1 MSSDKLAEIS
11 TISYFFFFLEF
22 GVQNAFNQ
30 PFHAAEGGLGAPDEV
45 AVSGDHQLT
54 LLSVVTRNVG
64 GFPVASGRNR
74 PVTCLL
80 TYSMSRFQS
89 GAD

>member
-1 MSSDKLAEIS
+1 MSSDVVFLFLLNQEACRDF

-22 GVQNAFNQ
+22 GVHHAFNQ

-45 AVSGDHQLT
+45 AVTGDHQLT

-74 PVTCLL
+74 PAT
-80 TYSMSRFQS
+80 
-89 GAD
+89 